1 MKSSCGNPGIN
12 RVREAKGIES
22 IQTEFFCIRGQH
34 ECEKD
39 ARFDYILRSDAEA
52 REAVIIVA

>member
-1 MKSSCGNPGIN
+1 MVTLVSTESVKLKAS
-12 RVREAKGIES
+12 KS